1 MRDLLLTTLKR
12 LCKKENVDAVIQ
24 NENFENTF
32 DDEYLLSSNDIVF
45 ADTIFSEFKK
55 LPERNQKEFL
65 YNARKD
71 FECSKYITEKVFQSS
86 SEQFKIF

>member
-1 MRDLLLTTLKR
+1 MNSQGEKSYKNRYYEMRDLLLTTLKR

-45 ADTIFSEFKK
+45 ADTIVSEFKK
-55 LPERNQKEFL
+55 ITWKKPEGIL
-65 YNARKD
+65 
-71 FECSKYITEKVFQSS
+71 V
-86 SEQFKIF
+86 